1 MKSNPCLP
9 PMIQDLL
16 NPKAYPGNIDEPID
30 LIETHIS
37 WVLLA
42 GRYSYKI
49 KKPVNFGFLDFSTLE
64 MRRAS
69 CLEELRVNKRYSP
82 DLYIGVTPICGTP
95 PFSRID
101 GNGDAVE
108 YAVVMSRFPPDQ
120 TFDQLA
126 SAGTLTTDHILLF
139 AELLARFHLSLPPAP
154 EQSGISALGHAD
166 HFVAANF
173 EHLRSQVDA
182 APQRGE
188 LESLAEWTLIER
200 ARRGQQLLARSKEGH
215 IRECHGDLH
224 LGNVVL
230 LGDRV
235 RLFDGIEFNADLR
248 WIDTLNEVAFPL
260 MDLEVQ
266 GYPDLAYRFLNRYLE
281 LSGDYGGMCVLDYY
295 RLYRAMVRAKVA
307 SLRREQTSDHNERAA
322 CGRQLQRY
330 VDYGLR
336 LIQPK
341 QPKLII
347 MHGLSGSGKSVL
359 ASDLAAQLPGILIRS
374 DIERK
379 RYRPSKFAVEDEPPT
394 NLYHP
399 DQIRATYERL
409 FTKARCI
416 LQCGHTVILDATFL
430 RHEWREHALRI
441 AIECHA
447 EFRIVDCQ
455 APVELLQ
462 DRIQARRKDARDP
475 SDADMT
481 VLERQ
486 MVESEP
492 LTGDER
498 SYAISVDTALEDPD
512 RRVLR
517 TLAIT

>member
-1 MKSNPCLP
+1 MKPNPCLP

-16 NPKAYPGNIDEPID
+16 NPKAYPGNIAEPIG

-42 GRYSYKI
+42 GRHAYKI

-101 GNGDAVE
+101 GSGDAVE

-126 SAGTLTTDHILLF
+126 SAGALTTDHILLF

-188 LESLAEWTLIER
+188 LESLAKWTLIER

-379 RYRPSKFAVEDEPPT
+379 RSRPSKFAVEDEPPT

>member
-1 MKSNPCLP
+1 
-9 PMIQDLL
+9 MIQDLL
-16 NPKAYPGNIDEPID
+16 NPKAYPGKIAEPIG

-42 GRYSYKI
+42 GRYAYKI

-82 DLYIGVTPICGTP
+82 DLYIGVTSICGTP
-95 PFSRID
+95 HFSRID
-101 GNGDAVE
+101 GSGDAVE

-126 SAGTLTTDHILLF
+126 SASTLTTDHILLF
-139 AELLARFHLSLPPAP
+139 AELVARFHLSLPPAP

-182 APQRGE
+182 ATQRGE
-188 LESLAEWTLIER
+188 LESLAKWTLIER

-230 LGDRV
+230 LGDNRV

-341 QPKLII
+341 QTKLII

-379 RYRPSKFAVEDEPPT
+379 RSRPSKFAVEDEPPT

-430 RHEWREHALRI
+430 RHEWREHALLI

-455 APVELLQ
+455 APVELLK
-462 DRIQARRKDARDP
+462 DRIQARRKDACDP

-481 VLERQ
+481 VLEWQ

-498 SYAISVDTALEDPD
+498 SYAISVDTALDDPS